1 MSNAGNVSRP
11 RVLIAAGG
19 VYTAQSLIGG
29 LTFMGIPA
37 ILRAENV
44 ALDRIGLVSL
54 AMLVWAVKFVWSP
67 WTERLR
73 ILPDG
78 RRRSRWIIVTG
89 EVVTALLLIGL
100 GFAGTASFNTVL
112 LLLVLMAVASATVD
126 IACDAY
132 IIEQMPAGQRG
143 AGNVAQVGGGYLGL
157 IFGSGLFV
165 TATALWGW
173 CVSCLL
179 LAFVLLVMGLPM
191 ALTPEVRRDALP
203 QTERPALKN
212 ALRRFDMRIGLC
224 MAIVFEMAGRLAQ
237 SLSGP
242 YLIDAGV
249 PLSLL
254 GMLNGIGGVLAGV
267 VGAAFGGLIVHRQ
280 GAPKAVLLIAML
292 HIATLCLVAA
302 IVTLHVHYLP
312 LLVGA
317 FILEGALMAAGFVA
331 IYSRLMDIVSTKQ
344 PGVDFTLF
352 QSASAVAAALFG
364 YSGAMLAARA
374 GYSASFVMAVLLALL
389 TPFLLRFL
397 ENRLRTKISS

>member
-1 MSNAGNVSRP
+1 MANAGTASLP

-19 VYTAQSLIGG
+19 IYTAQSLIGG

-54 AMLVWAVKFVWSP
+54 AMLVWAVKFVWAP

-78 RRRSRWIIVTG
+78 RRRSRRIIVTG
-89 EVVTALLLIGL
+89 EVVTALLLVGL
-100 GFAGTASFNTVL
+100 GLVGTASFTTILV
-112 LLLVLMAVASATVD
+112 LLVLMAVASATVD

-132 IIEQMPAGQRG
+132 IIEQMPAERRG

-165 TATALWGW
+165 TAAALWGW
-173 CVSCLL
+173 LAACLL
-179 LAFVLLVMGLPM
+179 LAFLLLVMSLPM
-191 ALTPEVRRDALP
+191 ALTPEARREALP
-203 QTERPALKN
+203 QAEQPGLRN

-224 MAIVFEMAGRLAQ
+224 MAIVFEMGGRLAQ

-254 GMLNGIGGVLAGV
+254 GVLNGIGGVVAGV
-267 VGAAFGGLIVHRQ
+267 AGAAFGGLIVHRR
-280 GAPKAVLLIAML
+280 GAKNAVLLVAAL
-292 HIATLCLVAA
+292 HVATLCLVAA
-302 IVTLHVHYLP
+302 VVTLHVRHLP
-312 LLVGA
+312 VLVGA
-317 FILEGALMAAGFVA
+317 FILEGATMAAGFVA
-331 IYSRLMDIVSTKQ
+331 IYSRLMDIVSEKQ

-364 YSGAMLAARA
+364 YAGATLAARA
-374 GYSASFVMAVLLALL
+374 GYSASFVMALLLALL
-389 TPFLLRFL
+389 TPFLLGFL
-397 ENRLRTKISS
+397 ERRLKTGIAS